1 MRLPKNIE
9 QTHKDELHK
18 PNSSIRDFVEEEA
31 NFIRAHWKLQYI
43 KSTKDKT
50 NETKRLNKTK

>member
-1 MRLPKNIE
+1 MSLPKHIE

-18 PNSSIRDFVEEEA
+18 PNSSIRDFAEEEA
-31 NFIRAHWKLQYI
+31 TFIRALWEIQYI

-50 NETKRLNKTK
+50 NETTKRNN

>member
-1 MRLPKNIE
+1 MSLPKNIK

-18 PNSSIRDFVEEEA
+18 PNSSIRDFAVEEA
-31 NFIRAHWKLQYI
+31 ASIRALWEIQYI

>member
-1 MRLPKNIE
+1 MSLPKNIE

-18 PNSSIRDFVEEEA
+18 PNSSIRDFAEEEA
-31 NFIRAHWKLQYI
+31 TLIRAQWELQYI

-50 NETKRLNKTK
+50 NETKKLNRTK

>member
-1 MRLPKNIE
+1 MSLPNNIE

-18 PNSSIRDFVEEEA
+18 PNSLIRDFAEDEA
-31 NFIRAHWKLQYI
+31 TFIRAQWKLQYI

-50 NETKRLNKTK
+50 NEAIKRNN

>member
-1 MRLPKNIE
+1 MKLLKDIQ
-9 QTHKDELHK
+9 QTYQDELHK
-18 PNSSIRDFVEEEA
+18 PNSSIRDFAEEEA
-31 NFIRAHWKLQYI
+31 ASIRALWEIQYI

>member
-1 MRLPKNIE
+1 MSLPKNIE

-18 PNSSIRDFVEEEA
+18 PNSSIRDFTEEEA
-31 NFIRAHWKLQYI
+31 TFIRAQWELQYI

-50 NETKRLNKTK
+50 NEAIKRNN

>member
-1 MRLPKNIE
+1 MSLPKNVE

-18 PNSSIRDFVEEEA
+18 PNSSIRDFAEEEA
-31 NFIRAHWKLQYI
+31 TFIRGLWEIQYI

-50 NETKRLNKTK
+50 NETTKRNN